1 LKGHC
6 AAVGRDY
13 DEIRRTWAPEVFV
26 RETEA
31 EVEAAGSR
39 SLWGEPVESWRD
51 GNLVGTPEQV
61 AEKIQTY
68 VDLGCSGFIPWCAD
82 YPDTTSL
89 ELFATQVIPQFR

>member
-1 LKGHC
+1 M
-6 AAVGRDY
+6 
-13 DEIRRTWAPEVFV
+13 

-61 AEKIQTY
+61 AEKVQAY
-68 VDLGCSGFIPWCAD
+68 VDLGCTGFIPWCAD

-89 ELFATQVIPQFR
+89 ELFATKVMPEFRRGQT